1 MPSRKLYLR
10 LWHPAKR
17 KRGFLILPDGNVLPS
32 HLHTAASV
40 DLQTDD
46 AICEFGRGVRK
57 VHNLCAIELRN
68 DVSAVH
74 GHFQLIPV
82 ARLQRVLAFWRGLR
96 HPATPA
102 AFVQTARVLAHV
114 RVDLHLHPFDVR
126 AMLRVD
132 TRNLGMNEYAAVA
145 RGLAFEFEAQHEI
158 PISLFRG
165 QVSILVGGAFAEDS
179 SLLNDPLFL
188 TILLP
193 AAQVFSIEES
203 NPAAFMRSLSQGAQP
218 EEERYGKYPTTSF
231 HDKSSA
237 SA

>member
-57 VHNLCAIELRN
+57 VHNLCAI
-68 DVSAVH
+68 
-74 GHFQLIPV
+74 
-82 ARLQRVLAFWRGLR
+82 
-96 HPATPA
+96 
-102 AFVQTARVLAHV
+102 
-114 RVDLHLHPFDVR
+114 
-126 AMLRVD
+126 
-132 TRNLGMNEYAAVA
+132 
-145 RGLAFEFEAQHEI
+145 
-158 PISLFRG
+158 
-165 QVSILVGGAFAEDS
+165 
-179 SLLNDPLFL
+179 
-188 TILLP
+188 
-193 AAQVFSIEES
+193 VFSIEES